1 VTPIPE
7 IIRIFPLAE
16 VVLFPETLLPLHVFE
31 PRYRKMLADALEG
44 ERLIGMTLIREGSA
58 AGAPPV
64 YPIGCVGSIVQHER
78 LADGRSLIVLRGGV
92 RFRIKREID
101 TDEPYRLVEAQ
112 AMYEAPIPAED
123 MRGWRSELHD
133 RLADYLR
140 ASGAEV
146 KTLDKIFAKN
156 ALERIVNYLS
166 ASLPL
171 EVVEKQS
178 LLECPTAEQRFHR
191 LRDLI
196 QFKTAEA
203 RLGMDGTRDA
213 DS

>member
-1 VTPIPE
+1 MTPIPE

-44 ERLIGMTLIREGSA
+44 ERLIGMTLIREGNA
-58 AGAPPV
+58 AGSPPV